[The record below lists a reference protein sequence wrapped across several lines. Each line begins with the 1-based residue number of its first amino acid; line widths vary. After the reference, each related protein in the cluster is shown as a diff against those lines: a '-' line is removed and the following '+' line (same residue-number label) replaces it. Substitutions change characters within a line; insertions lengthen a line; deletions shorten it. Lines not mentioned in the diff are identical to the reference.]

1 MYIKYINKYV
11 DDIFAIVKKND
22 VEEILKVFNTQRSKI
37 QFTTEVEDG
46 NKLAFLDVEIH
57 RSNKIIKTNCYA
69 KSVASSRMINY
80 HFNHALTQKKIQKLL
95 TKSTP

>member
-37 QFTTEVEDG
+37 QFTTEVEDV

-57 RSNKIIKTNCYA
+57 RSNKIIKTNWYA